1 MNIMSKWIDKDTWD
15 FEKSFVD
22 DTISRFDAFKQY
34 NMKQKVIVYNVNL
47 DSSIF
52 FSSYEDVAKHLDC
65 KVDKLKRIA
74 DTEEKIN
81 NVYLIRRCI

>member
-1 MNIMSKWIDKDTWD
+1 MSEIINW
-15 FEKSFVD
+15 
-22 DTISRFDAFKQY
+22 FDALKQY

-47 DSSIF
+47 DSSTF